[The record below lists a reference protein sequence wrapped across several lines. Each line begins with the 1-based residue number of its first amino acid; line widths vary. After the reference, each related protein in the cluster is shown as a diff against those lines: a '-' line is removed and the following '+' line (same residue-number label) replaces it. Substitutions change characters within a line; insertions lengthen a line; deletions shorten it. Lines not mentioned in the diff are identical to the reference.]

1 MRYFDIA
8 VIGGGASGLMAAL
21 RYKNKNIA
29 VLESTQSIANK
40 IKISGG
46 GRCNITNKKVSADNY
61 LGERVFIQKVLD
73 KFSQKDLIEFLKR
86 RGLNPIIRKKSQYFC
101 PKSSDEL
108 IMIFKKELKNVPV
121 LLGYSLCDLKKEND
135 DFLIFTNKGTL
146 KAHKVVIATGGISY
160 QKIGATDIAFEIA
173 KKFSHN
179 IITPKPALV
188 GFTVQKNEFW
198 FKELSGI
205 SFKVRMKTG
214 KKSFLDD
221 LLFAH
226 RGISAPAVLNSS
238 LYWDK
243 GSIEIDF
250 LPDISLKSILKNQN
264 RQISSLLPL
273 PKRFTKAFLQ
283 SIDLEDKRASL
294 LTKEDREKL
303 SLLKSYTFSPAGT
316 FGYSKA
322 EVTKGG
328 IDTDEIDPDSMMS
341 RYQKN
346 LFFIGECLN
355 VTGELGGYNLQWAF
369 SSAFGLRI

>member
-1 MRYFDIA
+1 VRYFDIV

-40 IKISGG
+40 VKISGG

-283 SIDLEDKRASL
+283 SIDLEDKKASL

-303 SLLKSYTFSPAGT
+303 SLLKNYTFSPAGT

>member
-1 MRYFDIA
+1 
-8 VIGGGASGLMAAL
+8 
-21 RYKNKNIA
+21 
-29 VLESTQSIANK
+29 
-40 IKISGG
+40 
-46 GRCNITNKKVSADNY
+46 
-61 LGERVFIQKVLD
+61 
-73 KFSQKDLIEFLKR
+73 
-86 RGLNPIIRKKSQYFC
+86 
-101 PKSSDEL
+101 
-108 IMIFKKELKNVPV
+108 MIFKKELKNVPV

-283 SIDLEDKRASL
+283 SIDLEDKKASL

-303 SLLKSYTFSPAGT
+303 SLLKNYTFSPAGT

>member
-1 MRYFDIA
+1 VRYFDIA

-73 KFSQKDLIEFLKR
+73 KFSQKDLIEFLKK

-108 IMIFKKELKNVPV
+108 IMIFKKELKNVPF
-121 LLGYSLCDLKKEND
+121 LLGHSLCDLKKEDD

-205 SFKVRMKTG
+205 SIKVRMKTG

-294 LTKEDREKL
+294 LTKEDKEKL

>member
-1 MRYFDIA
+1 MRYFDIV

-40 IKISGG
+40 VKISGG

-283 SIDLEDKRASL
+283 SIDLEDKKASL

-303 SLLKSYTFSPAGT
+303 SLLKNYTFSPAGT